1 MLNEGALIL
10 GPGQT
15 LAYQFTLEGDPL
27 LDREAIIVLGE
38 AGLSLLVHHQH
49 KLNHFL
55 KLI

>member
-15 LAYQFTLEGDPL
+15 LAYQFALEGDPL